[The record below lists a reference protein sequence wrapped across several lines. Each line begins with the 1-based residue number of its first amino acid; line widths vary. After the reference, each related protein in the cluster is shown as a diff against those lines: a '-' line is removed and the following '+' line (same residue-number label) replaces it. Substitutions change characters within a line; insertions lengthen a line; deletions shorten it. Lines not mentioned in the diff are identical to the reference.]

1 MVEEVSPQPPNLP
14 PIGAADDPAGQG
26 IPKITPLTVM
36 GALRHQTELIKSL
49 ENSMYLAMRPL
60 TNGRFVLPSSPA
72 KLNEKDDG
80 DESIDSAACLEI
92 IQKQTESILA
102 LQKSVVSLRPT
113 ISNLVTQQRRTVQR
127 TTPVAVKASPAP
139 VANHT
144 NIKYKTSIQPNIVR
158 PKNFADACSSILT
171 RARES
176 SKGAGIS
183 ALVIPTPPNDGEGGV
198 NTTDEEIDAIIE
210 SRKSKAQWPV
220 KRNTYKQFTNDEE
233 LIKVRFHRSQK
244 YPHLP

>member
-14 PIGAADDPAGQG
+14 PIGAADDPAGH
-26 IPKITPLTVM
+26 TPLTVM

-72 KLNEKDDG
+72 KLNEGGDG
-80 DESIDSAACLEI
+80 DESIDPAACLEI

-144 NIKYKTSIQPNIVR
+144 NIKYKTSVQPNVVR

-183 ALVIPTPPNDGEGGV
+183 ALVIPTPPSDGEGV
-198 NTTDEEIDAIIE
+198 NTTDEDIDAIIE
-210 SRKSKAQWPV
+210 SRKSKGQWPV

>member
-14 PIGAADDPAGQG
+14 PIGAADDPVVQG

-72 KLNEKDDG
+72 KLTEKDDG
-80 DESIDSAACLEI
+80 DESIDPAACLEI

-102 LQKSVVSLRPT
+102 LQKSVVSLRPL
-113 ISNLVTQQRRTVQR
+113 ISNLVTQQRRTVR
-127 TTPVAVKASPAP
+127 RATPAPVKASPVP

-144 NIKYKTSIQPNIVR
+144 NIKYKRSVQPNVVR
-158 PKNFADACSSILT
+158 PNNFADACSSILT

-183 ALVIPTPPNDGEGGV
+183 ALVIPTQSNDGKGV
-198 NTTDEEIDAIIE
+198 NTTDEDIDAIIE
-210 SRKSKAQWPV
+210 SRKSKGQWPV